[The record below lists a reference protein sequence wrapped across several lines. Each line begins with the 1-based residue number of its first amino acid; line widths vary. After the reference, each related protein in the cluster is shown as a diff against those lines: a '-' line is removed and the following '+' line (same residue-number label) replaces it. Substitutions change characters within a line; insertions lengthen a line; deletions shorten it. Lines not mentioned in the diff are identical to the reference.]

1 MLTKI
6 DNITLI
12 LCVAGVLLIGK
23 YFSRT
28 SQDMDSFYKAN
39 KSLPWSL
46 AVGTLVASWYGGAGV
61 IGTIGY
67 ATTMGV
73 SAFFIWSVCV
83 HMTRF
88 PLALWVAPRISV
100 KVNTTMTELLN
111 RYYGRLASFI
121 GSIVLVVSCLSIAEI
136 AATGYVG
143 VAAWNVN
150 KFAVAFGVVLVA
162 TVITCLGGLMGVA
175 VTDMIFF
182 FLMIACVTAV
192 FPSIFFKA
200 GGFAGIEAALDP
212 VAPQML
218 TPLGGTPVGRAIC
231 LIVLCINVYKDPA
244 FYQRFTASNS
254 VKTGKRAM
262 LTCLSIWISFDV
274 VLIFTGIIL
283 RSMDPFSTAQ
293 PEVAYV
299 QLILSNLPV
308 VVRGLFVFGLMGAIV
323 STIDSYFLIGGEIF
337 SRDIIGALR
346 KKPLTDRQSI
356 GITRI
361 CCIVFGIIGLFTAFK
376 FPLVYD
382 AFLFINSLSMCGLFV
397 PVLAAIMYNG
407 KKTTTA
413 GIFSMVTGTVSWIL
427 FTAFPVSSELLG
439 GTVDALLIALPI
451 SFVGY
456 LIGNRF
462 GKVLHEDQEFV
473 YGVTGNEQTISSES
487 IQKEVQEQPAMPTK
501 EELRVEWIGADGG
514 LVLLYCVLAVI
525 YTVGIVCRID
535 VIVGLMAPLIAL
547 GITTA
552 IFLRYCSEVF
562 HFTKKAG
569 NRSEN

>member
-1 MLTKI
+1 MLTI
-6 DNITLI
+6 LDNLTVI
-12 LCVAGVLLIGK
+12 LCVAGVLLVGR
-23 YFSRT
+23 YFSKT
-28 SQDMDSFYKAN
+28 SQDMSSFYQAN

-83 HMTRF
+83 HMTRI
-88 PLALWVAPRISV
+88 PLALWVAPKISI
-100 KVNTTMTELLN
+100 KVTTTMSELLN
-111 RYYGRLASFI
+111 RYYGRIAAFL

-150 KFAVAFGVVLVA
+150 KFLVALGVVVIA
-162 TVITCLGGLMGVA
+162 TIITCLGGLMGVA

-182 FLMIACVTAV
+182 FLMISCVTVV
-192 FPSIFFKA
+192 FPKLFFDV
-200 GGFAGIEAALDP
+200 GGFAGIESALSG
-212 VAPQML
+212 VAPEVL

-231 LIVLCINVYKDPA
+231 LILLCFNVYKDPA

-254 VKTGKRAM
+254 ANTGKRAM

-283 RSMDPFSTAQ
+283 RAMDPFSTAQ

-308 VVRGLFVFGLMGAIV
+308 VVRGLFVFGLFGAII
-323 STIDSYFLIGGEIF
+323 STIDSYYLIGGEIF
-337 SRDIIGALR
+337 SRDIIGTLR
-346 KKPLTDRQSI
+346 KTPLTDRQSI
-356 GITRI
+356 LVTRI
-361 CCIVFGIIGLFTAFK
+361 CCIVFGAIGLLSAFR

-397 PVLAAIMYNG
+397 PVLAAILYNG

-413 GIFSMVTGTVSWIL
+413 GILSMLAGTVSWIY
-427 FTAFPVSSELLG
+427 FNYFPVSWDVLG
-439 GTVDALLIALPI
+439 GRIDALLIALPI
-451 SFVGY
+451 SFVAY

-462 GKVLHEDQEFV
+462 GSVLYNDQAS
-473 YGVTGNEQTISSES
+473 NLTI
-487 IQKEVQEQPAMPTK
+487 
-501 EELRVEWIGADGG
+501 
-514 LVLLYCVLAVI
+514 
-525 YTVGIVCRID
+525 
-535 VIVGLMAPLIAL
+535 
-547 GITTA
+547 
-552 IFLRYCSEVF
+552 
-562 HFTKKAG
+562 
-569 NRSEN
+569 

>member
-1 MLTKI
+1 MLTAI
-6 DNITLI
+6 DNIVL
-12 LCVAGVLLIGK
+12 LACVAGVLLIGK
-23 YFSRT
+23 YFSKT
-28 SQDMDSFYKAN
+28 SQNMDSFYQAN

-67 ATTMGV
+67 STTMGI
-73 SAFFIWSVCV
+73 SAFFIWSLCV

-88 PLALWVAPRISV
+88 PLALWVAPRISI
-100 KVNTTMTELLN
+100 KVNITMTELLN
-111 RYYGRLASFI
+111 RYYGRAASFI
-121 GSIVLVVSCLSIAEI
+121 GAIVLVVSCLSIAEI

-143 VAAWNVN
+143 VAAWNIN
-150 KFAVAFGVVLVA
+150 KFVVAFGVVLIA

-182 FLMIACVTAV
+182 FLMIACVTSV
-192 FPSIFFKA
+192 FPKIFFSV
-200 GGFAGIEAALDP
+200 GGFAGIEASLHS
-212 VAPQML
+212 VAPEVL
-218 TPLGGTPVGRAIC
+218 TPLGGTPIGRAIC

-254 VKTGKRAM
+254 IKTGKRAM

-283 RSMDPFSTAQ
+283 RAMDPFSTAQ

-299 QLILSNLPV
+299 QLILSYLPAA
-308 VVRGLFVFGLMGAIV
+308 VRGLFIFGLMGAII

-337 SRDIIGALR
+337 SRDIIGAFR
-346 KKPLTDRQSI
+346 KEPLTDKQSI
-356 GITRI
+356 GITRV
-361 CCIVFGIIGLFTAFK
+361 CCIVFGVIGLFTAFK

-413 GIFSMVTGTVSWIL
+413 GILSMLTGTLSWIY
-427 FTAFPVSSELLG
+427 FTTFPVSCELLG

-451 SFVGY
+451 SFIGY

-462 GKVLHEDQEFV
+462 GKVLYIDNGGN
-473 YGVTGNEQTISSES
+473 YGK
-487 IQKEVQEQPAMPTK
+487 IQ
-501 EELRVEWIGADGG
+501 
-514 LVLLYCVLAVI
+514 
-525 YTVGIVCRID
+525 
-535 VIVGLMAPLIAL
+535 
-547 GITTA
+547 
-552 IFLRYCSEVF
+552 
-562 HFTKKAG
+562 
-569 NRSEN
+569 